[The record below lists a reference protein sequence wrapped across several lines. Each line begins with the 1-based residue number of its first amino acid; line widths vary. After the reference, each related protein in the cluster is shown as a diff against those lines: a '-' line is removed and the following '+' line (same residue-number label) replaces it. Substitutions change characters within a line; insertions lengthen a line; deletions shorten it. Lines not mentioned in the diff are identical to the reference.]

1 MTGCQQVQLNTSRW
15 RLFGL
20 RVVLHSIQH
29 PHHFPAALAFPLP
42 PSSTRFPEGGDRG
55 VCSLNPMKE
64 QALSFRLHPTAVSK
78 LGEGVVSLF
87 LQNMSEGKDEKEQKM
102 FQMFRLR

>member
-1 MTGCQQVQLNTSRW
+1 
-15 RLFGL
+15 
-20 RVVLHSIQH
+20 
-29 PHHFPAALAFPLP
+29 
-42 PSSTRFPEGGDRG
+42 
-55 VCSLNPMKE
+55 MKE

-87 LQNMSEGKDEKEQKM
+87 LQNTSEGKDEKEQKM